1 MAIDSYKYKESF
13 DKIIAHLKS
22 EMSTLRTGRATPALV
37 EGIAVEAYGVKQP
50 VRALAS
56 ITVADAKTLTIE
68 PWDKSILQALETAVR
83 NSPLGINPVND
94 GKLLRLPLPEL
105 TADRRAELIKV
116 LHQKLEAARIALRQI
131 RDENKK
137 EIERK
142 EKDKIISEDERY
154 KQIEVLDKTVKEYND
169 TIKQLGEEKEKEI
182 NTV

>member
-1 MAIDSYKYKESF
+1 MGKENYQESF
-13 DKIIAHLKS
+13 GKTIAHLKS
-22 EMSTLRTGRATPALV
+22 ELSTLRTGRATPALV
-37 EGIAVEAYGVKQP
+37 EDIAVEAYGVKQP

-56 ITVADAKTLTIE
+56 ITVADAKTLAIE

-116 LHQKLEAARIALRQI
+116 LHQKLEAARISLRQV

-137 EIERK
+137 EIEQK
-142 EKDKIISEDERY
+142 EKAKEISEDERY
-154 KQIEVLDKTVKEYND
+154 KQIETLDKTVKEYND
-169 TIKQLGEEKEKEI
+169 TIKKLGEEKEKEI